1 MGRENFFHVE
11 KHANDALHN
20 PPSAGRTHTHREIDA
35 ASRALGRL
43 DDGFRRKRSRASDAS
58 ASRGLRAGDVVV
70 VDGAVVRVNVDARP
84 AETATRATRREEVT
98 RALASTRTF
107 AEPERWK
114 TMNRIEMGGTGGAT
128 QLREARRA
136 ALGLDGGRRRERDA
150 DDDDGPTV
158 VPEEDLHFVDGWAI
172 STGEETRGRIKEVPK
187 EEPPEPLE
195 KVNDKSLA
203 TIGRKAKRRKREKV
217 GAANVGRGALSF
229 DADY

>member
-70 VDGAVVRVNVDARP
+70 VDGAV
-84 AETATRATRREEVT
+84 EVT

-136 ALGLDGGRRRERDA
+136 ALGLDGGRQ
-150 DDDDGPTV
+150 
-158 VPEEDLHFVDGWAI
+158 EDLHFVDGWAI